1 MKYNVQQEIDERTR
15 LVGQNKFEMMLFRL
29 GEAGNSGQCELYGI
43 NVFKIREL
51 LDMTSLRVTP
61 IAGAPPL
68 IMGVVNVRGQI
79 IQVIDLPAA
88 VGCAPEKYRILMLT
102 EYAGTTQAF
111 AVENVE
117 DIVRLDWS
125 RVKPADGVSGGSG
138 TVTSIAHLENDI
150 GGTMLAQVLDVEQI
164 LRTVNG
170 DGKVKVEASEVG
182 ASVEL
187 PPGAVILAAD
197 DSGVARMMIEE
208 GLKAMELP
216 FVMTKS
222 GKEAWERLLEMAAA
236 AEKAGKGV
244 RQSVALVL
252 TDLEMPEMDGF
263 TLTKSIKTDPRLR
276 DIPVVIHSSLSGAT
290 NESHVK
296 SAGADGYVA
305 KFNPHKLAEALRTAL
320 RAA

>member
-1 MKYNVQQEIDERTR
+1 MKNVQQEIDERTR

-29 GEAGNSGQCELYGI
+29 GKAGASDQSALYGI

-51 LDMTSLRVTP
+51 LDISSVKITP
-61 IAGAPPL
+61 IAGASPL
-68 IMGVVNVRGQI
+68 ILGVVNVRGQI

-88 VGCAPEKYRILMLT
+88 VGCVPAEMKILMLT

-111 AVENVE
+111 AVENVD

-125 RVKPADGVSGGSG
+125 RVKPAEGVSGGSG
-138 TVTSIAHLENDI
+138 TVTSIAHLEGEN
-150 GGTMLAQVLDVEQI
+150 GEATLAQVLDVEQI

-170 DGKVKVEASEVG
+170 DGKIKVDASEVG
-182 ASVEL
+182 GGVQL
-187 PPGAVILAAD
+187 PEGAIILAAD

-208 GLKAMELP
+208 GLRAMDLP

-222 GKEAWERLLEMAAA
+222 GKEAWERLQELAAV
-236 AEKAGKGV
+236 AEKTGKGI

-263 TLTKSIKTDPRLR
+263 TLTKCIKNDSRLK

-290 NESHVK
+290 NESHVR
-296 SAGADGYVA
+296 SAGANGYVA
-305 KFNPHKLAEALRTAL
+305 KFNPHKLAEALRSAL
-320 RAA
+320 MAA

>member
-1 MKYNVQQEIDERTR
+1 VQQEIDERTR

-29 GEAGNSGQCELYGI
+29 GKTGASEQNALYGI

-51 LDMTSLRVTP
+51 LDMASMKITP
-61 IAGAPPL
+61 IAGASPL
-68 IMGVVNVRGQI
+68 ILGVVNVRGQI

-88 VGCAPEKYRILMLT
+88 VGCVPEEMRILMLT

-125 RVKPADGVSGGSG
+125 RVKPAEGVSGGAG
-138 TVTSIAHLENDI
+138 TVTSIAHLEGEVADS
-150 GGTMLAQVLDVEQI
+150 MLAQVLDVEQI

-182 ASVEL
+182 DTVGI

-222 GKEAWERLLEMAAA
+222 GKEAWERLQELAEV
-236 AEKAGKGV
+236 AEKSGKGI

-263 TLTKSIKTDPRLR
+263 TLTKNIKTDPRFK

-290 NESHVK
+290 NESHVR
-296 SAGADGYVA
+296 SAGANGYVA
-305 KFNPHKLAEALRTAL
+305 KFNPPKLAEALRTAL

>member
-1 MKYNVQQEIDERTR
+1 MYNVQQEVDERTR

-29 GEAGNSGQCELYGI
+29 GRAGASDQSVLYGI

-51 LDMTSLRVTP
+51 LDMASVKVTP
-61 IAGAPPL
+61 IAGSSPL

-79 IQVIDLPAA
+79 IQVINLPVA
-88 VGCAPEKYRILMLT
+88 VGCEPEEMRILMLT

-125 RVKPADGVSGGSG
+125 RVKPADGVAGAAS
-138 TVTSIAHLENDI
+138 TVTSIAHLESEVS
-150 GGTMLAQVLDVEQI
+150 GATLAQVLDVEQI
-164 LRTVNG
+164 LRNVNG
-170 DGKVKVEASEVG
+170 DGTIKVEASEVG
-182 ASVEL
+182 DHVGL
-187 PPGAVILAAD
+187 PEGAVILAAD

-216 FVMTKS
+216 YVMTKS
-222 GKEAWERLLEMAAA
+222 GKEAWERLQEFAAS
-236 AEKAGKGV
+236 AEQSGKRA
-244 RQSVALVL
+244 RQRVALVL

-263 TLTKSIKTDPRLR
+263 TLTKNIKSDPRFK

-290 NESHVK
+290 NESHVR
-296 SAGADGYVA
+296 SAGANGYVA
-305 KFNPHKLAEALRTAL
+305 KFNPPKLAEALRSAL

>member
-1 MKYNVQQEIDERTR
+1 MQQDIDERTR

-29 GEAGNSGQCELYGI
+29 GKAGASAQSALYGI

-51 LDMTSLRVTP
+51 LDIASVKITP
-61 IAGAPPL
+61 IAGASPL
-68 IMGVVNVRGQI
+68 ILGVVNVRGQI

-88 VGCAPEKYRILMLT
+88 VGCVPAEIKILMLT

-111 AVENVE
+111 AVENVD

-125 RVKPADGVSGGSG
+125 RVKPAEGVSGGAG
-138 TVTSIAHLENDI
+138 TVTSIAHLDEEN
-150 GGTMLAQVLDVEQI
+150 GGATLAQVLDVEQI
-164 LRTVNG
+164 LRNVNG
-170 DGKVKVEASEVG
+170 DGKIRVDAAEVG
-182 ASVEL
+182 GGVNIPE
-187 PPGAVILAAD
+187 GAVILAAD

-208 GLKAMELP
+208 GLRAMELP

-222 GKEAWERLLEMAAA
+222 GKEAWERLQELAAA
-236 AEKAGKGV
+236 AEHTGKGI

-263 TLTKSIKTDPRLR
+263 TLTKNIKSDPRFK

-290 NESHVK
+290 NESHVR
-296 SAGADGYVA
+296 SAGANGYVA
-305 KFNPHKLAEALRTAL
+305 KFNPHKLAEALRSAL
-320 RAA
+320 VVA

>member
-1 MKYNVQQEIDERTR
+1 MYNVQQEVDERTR
-15 LVGQNKFEMMLFRL
+15 LVGQNKFELMLFRL
-29 GEAGNSGQCELYGI
+29 GNAGSTGQSVLYGI

-51 LDMTSLRVTP
+51 LDMASVKVTP
-61 IAGAPPL
+61 IAGSSPL

-79 IQVIDLPAA
+79 IQVIDLPSA
-88 VGCAPEKYRILMLT
+88 VGCVAAEMKILMLT

-117 DIVRLDWS
+117 DIVRLEWN
-125 RVKPADGVSGGSG
+125 RVKPAEGVSGGSG
-138 TVTSIAHLENDI
+138 TVTSIAYLESDV
-150 GGTMLAQVLDVEQI
+150 GGATLAQVLDVEQI
-164 LRTVNG
+164 LRNVNG
-170 DGKVKVEASEVG
+170 DGKIKVEASEVG
-182 ASVEL
+182 EGVDL

-222 GKEAWERLLEMAAA
+222 GKEAWERLQEMAAA
-236 AEKAGKGV
+236 AEHAGKGV

-263 TLTKSIKTDPRLR
+263 TLTKNIKSDPRFK

-290 NESHVK
+290 NESHVR
-296 SAGADGYVA
+296 SAGANGYVA
-305 KFNPHKLAEALRTAL
+305 KFNPSKLAEALRTAL
-320 RAA
+320 KAA